1 MPLREEYRSKVVYLS
16 LLTYQQ
22 KGWYICWYIRCHQIE
37 IPTMKLTATAIKN
50 ATPKEKQYKLV
61 DGGGLYL
68 IIRTSGKYWR
78 YNYRF
83 AKKQKTLALGV
94 YPSVSLKE
102 ARSLHQEAKKQ
113 LTSGIDPSHQRKL
126 DKITANQQAQDS
138 FQAIASE
145 WLSKQKVKW
154 SDSHCSNVVS
164 RLENHIYPWLG
175 SRPIIEITAPE
186 LLAVLRRMESRGIH
200 HTALKTKQYCGQ
212 IFRYGIVTGRCERDP
227 SADLQGALTTYKPTS
242 FSAITDPKEI
252 GGLLR
257 SIAEYS
263 GDFVTRQALKLAPLV
278 FVRPTEIRHAEWS
291 EIDIDKALWVIPA
304 EKMKMGKEHIV
315 PLSKQ
320 AIEILK
326 ETRELTSNGKY
337 VFPSIRSRSRA
348 MSENTLNGAL
358 RRMGYTKEE
367 MTSHGFRAMAS
378 TSLNS
383 LGYKVDVIERQL
395 AHAER
400 NKVRAVYNRAEYMP
414 ERTTMMQQWADY
426 LDGLKAGEVD
436 NVVPIKKYQ

>member
-1 MPLREEYRSKVVYLS
+1 
-16 LLTYQQ
+16 
-22 KGWYICWYIRCHQIE
+22 
-37 IPTMKLTATAIKN
+37 MKLTATAIKN
-50 ATPKEKQYKLV
+50 ASPKEKQYKLV

-68 IIRTSGKYWR
+68 IISASGKKYWR

-102 ARSLHQEAKKQ
+102 VRSLHQEAKKQ
-113 LTSGIDPSHQRKL
+113 LADGIDPSHKRKL

-154 SDSHCSNVVS
+154 SDSHYSNVTS

-175 SRPIIEITAPE
+175 SRPLIEITAPE
-186 LLAVLRRMESRGIH
+186 LLAVLRRMESKSIH

-242 FSAITDPKEI
+242 FAAITDPKEI

-257 SIAEYS
+257 SIGDYS

-291 EIDIDKALWVIPA
+291 EIDLNNELWVIPA
-304 EKMKMGKEHIV
+304 EKMKMRTEHIV

-326 ETRELTSNGKY
+326 ETKELTSNGKY

-358 RRMGYTKEE
+358 RRMGYTKQE
-367 MTSHGFRAMAS
+367 MTAHGFRAMAS

-383 LGYKVDVIERQL
+383 LGYKSDVIERQL
-395 AHAER
+395 AHAEK
-400 NKVRAVYNRAEYMP
+400 NKVRAAYNRAEYMP
-414 ERTTMMQQWADY
+414 ERTAMMQEWSDY
-426 LDGLKAGEVD
+426 LDSLKFGA
-436 NVVPIKKYQ
+436 NVIPIKSTA